1 MGIFVPVVVDADHWD
16 AETTSRR
23 VVFIRVGRLCRRVHW
38 TTGTMRDLQVLVCR
52 EFGAPEDLVHVRAKQ
67 NDSNPFILFHSES
80 GKGHVDAAPLVW
92 PDADLR
98 DGSVVSVRDPLWQ
111 AVLALCAGEG
121 DAARS
126 RRSTKRA
133 DQNLPPLTPTP
144 APFSKAAR
152 EAAFSEASENAANE
166 KDSETGAAGVD
177 DVSESD
183 FSAGSSRGV
192 QDAKRSVGTNAEST
206 RRQAWYLMPFAGAL
220 SALSNKQSG
229 ATSRSTSRRVHVAR
243 GDMPRRLAKTLAQRA
258 SVLSNLDDLTT
269 RERVDVLLNDPGS
282 SPAAATIGAA
292 MITLILASTV
302 TFCVET

>member
-133 DQNLPPLTPTP
+133 DQNLPRRPAAHQSRERSRVSEPPKARTKKTRKP
-144 APFSKAAR
+144 APR
-152 EAAFSEASENAANE
+152 VAAFRE
-166 KDSETGAAGVD
+166 DTRRL
-177 DVSESD
+177 
-183 FSAGSSRGV
+183 SRGV
-192 QDAKRSVGTNAEST
+192 QDEAKRRNEREHAATM
-206 RRQAWYLMPFAGAL
+206 WYLMPF
-220 SALSNKQSG
+220 
-229 ATSRSTSRRVHVAR
+229 RRPLH
-243 GDMPRRLAKTLAQRA
+243 LEQ
-258 SVLSNLDDLTT
+258 
-269 RERVDVLLNDPGS
+269 
-282 SPAAATIGAA
+282 
-292 MITLILASTV
+292 
-302 TFCVET
+302 

>member
-52 EFGAPEDLVHVRAKQ
+52 EFGAPEDLVYVRAKQ

-98 DGSVVSVRDPLWQ
+98 NGSVVSVRDPLWQ

-121 DAARS
+121 DAARA

-133 DQNLPPLTPTP
+133 DQNLPPLTPSA

-152 EAAFSEASENAANE
+152 
-166 KDSETGAAGVD
+166 D
-177 DVSESD
+177 
-183 FSAGSSRGV
+183 
-192 QDAKRSVGTNAEST
+192 
-206 RRQAWYLMPFAGAL
+206 L
-220 SALSNKQSG
+220 S
-229 ATSRSTSRRVHVAR
+229 
-243 GDMPRRLAKTLAQRA
+243 
-258 SVLSNLDDLTT
+258 
-269 RERVDVLLNDPGS
+269 
-282 SPAAATIGAA
+282 
-292 MITLILASTV
+292 LIHI
-302 TFCVET
+302 